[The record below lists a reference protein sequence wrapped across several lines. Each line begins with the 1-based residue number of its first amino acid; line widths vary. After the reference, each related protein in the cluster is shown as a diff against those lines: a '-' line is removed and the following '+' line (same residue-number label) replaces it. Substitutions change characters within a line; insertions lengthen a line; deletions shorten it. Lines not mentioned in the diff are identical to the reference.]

1 MTQNQPKWTEIEH
14 LPEWDEEFYEVY
26 TAKKHGKWVMLKT
39 LRPEYRDKEEF
50 LEMIGK
56 ERLRGSARAG
66 DVHNHRRRVWRLA
79 PQTA

>member
-50 LEMIGK
+50 L
-56 ERLRGSARAG
+56 
-66 DVHNHRRRVWRLA
+66 
-79 PQTA
+79 